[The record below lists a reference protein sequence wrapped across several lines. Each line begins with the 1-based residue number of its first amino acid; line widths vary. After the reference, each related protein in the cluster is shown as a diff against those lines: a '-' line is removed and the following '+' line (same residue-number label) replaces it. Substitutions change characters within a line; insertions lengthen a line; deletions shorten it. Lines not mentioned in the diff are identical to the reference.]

1 MQNLIDTRV
10 LKKTIKY
17 LGIAAAIIIGSIGG
31 MLCLMW
37 ASIQLFD
44 SFAPLTIL
52 LFTLSIFTFVYMM
65 AKEKVDAERRDE
77 QRLVD
82 QLIRDAKREE
92 ENREIEAKYGV
103 KLTP

>member
-17 LGIAAAIIIGSIGG
+17 LGIATAIIIGSIGG

-44 SFAPLTIL
+44 SFAPLTGL
-52 LFTLSIFTFVYMM
+52 LFTVSIFTFVYMM
-65 AKEKVDAERRDE
+65 AKEKVDAERREE

-82 QLIRDAKREE
+82 KLLRDAKRAE
-92 ENREIEAKYGV
+92 ENAQIEAKYRI
-103 KLTP
+103 KLNP

>member
-10 LKKTIKY
+10 LKKAIKY
-17 LGIAAAIIIGSIGG
+17 LAVWCGIIVGSIAS
-31 MLCLMW
+31 MLGLMW
-37 ASIQLFD
+37 ISIQLFD

-65 AKEKVDAERRDE
+65 AKEKVDAERREE

-82 QLIRDAKREE
+82 QLIRDAKRAE
-92 ENREIEAKYGV
+92 ENAQIEAKYGIKV
-103 KLTP
+103 TP